1 MYTKFIYKIR
11 LHNLGIIMN
20 FPQKKRLDT
29 DQSLFSITQI
39 YFSKKDINTY
49 QSYMKSR
56 WELQWVLSVQLVLL

>member
-1 MYTKFIYKIR
+1 
-11 LHNLGIIMN
+11 MN